1 MSRELW
7 ERAESLEKDLRL
19 LHSLNM
25 WVQRYMTHLNER
37 TVSGEIPQILATVEG
52 IIANA
57 RTIPKAWLEELN
69 SLAFDLE
76 VPFAI
81 AREARR
87 DFTGKEMRQV
97 SKVMQKLASMLETMI
112 QRIEADLFATWE
124 RIGESSDL

>member
-57 RTIPKAWLEELN
+57 QTIPKAWLEELN

-87 DFTGKEMRQV
+87 GFTGKEMRQV
-97 SKVMQKLASMLETMI
+97 SKVMQKSVSRLTSLRLGSE
-112 QRIEADLFATWE
+112 
-124 RIGESSDL
+124 